1 MEVVEMYHLALEE
14 IEAAKWHKV
23 NKKLRRIWA
32 KSDYGYV
39 FSMLFFSFCS
49 IAKSTLFKA

>member
-1 MEVVEMYHLALEE
+1 MYHLALEE

-23 NKKLRRIWA
+23 TQKVKVNLGQIWLWLYFLYA
-32 KSDYGYV
+32 
-39 FSMLFFSFCS
+39 LFSFCS

>member
-1 MEVVEMYHLALEE
+1 MYHLALEE